1 MIPDHYLRQSQL
13 SDIIPVLSYDDE
25 NGLFLL
31 EDKAVAFGFV
41 SPPLPGADPQAADRL
56 QIMLASQW
64 PKGTMI
70 QILMTSMPDITYQVH
85 EYQRE
90 RADAVKQ
97 ARNSRASQNFDP
109 AKEKALR
116 DQEELIINLAK
127 RQAEFWT
134 AGAAKQILPRDGLR
148 VNDSNI
154 IITVRYPISGHQP
167 TADEIIEIKRGRDSV
182 EATLKNVGLAPSVLN
197 ANLWI
202 RIMSTILCQSPHA
215 DWRDSPY
222 TRWDQNETLN
232 KQCLDPG
239 MTVEIKK
246 NVIDLGHDRTIKFLC
261 VKRLP
266 EYVYFGIAR
275 EYTSDIRRGSRGIR
289 DNNVVFATIY
299 YGDQEGERTKAAA
312 ERTWVTHQA
321 FGPMLKFSPKLAA
334 QKHSHD
340 ALGEALDDG
349 DRVLHVYFGV
359 MLICDKGQES
369 GAVAS
374 AISFLRERHFMMLED
389 AHVMLPALSSVLP
402 LCADPKTLKGINRF
416 KRMAGRHA
424 VNIVPIMGDWKGSSR
439 PAMTFISRSGQMMF
453 MSPFDSPQ
461 GYNAL
466 TIGGTGGGKSFLNN
480 FFVTSILS
488 TGGRVWVIDIGK
500 SYLNLCENL
509 GGQYIHFGKDSMF
522 CLNPFELVQ
531 DYPDESDV
539 LLGIVLSMAFQTDS
553 PDDFQISGVRKVMN
567 DLWNEHR
574 NLLMIDHIAN
584 ELLAHADSRL
594 SDIGSQ
600 LFAFTSKGDFGR
612 YFNGKNTVDLNN
624 KFVLIELDELKSR
637 PHLQKVILLQL
648 IYQISQECYL
658 GDRGQQKAML
668 VDEGWQLLAGSTKDG
683 KPDAVLTFLEGAYRR
698 FRKYGASCNIIT
710 QGLDELFATPNGAA
724 IVANSHNMY
733 FIRQKT
739 DVVERA
745 KDSKKMSM
753 SDGAFEL
760 LKSITTVPGEY
771 SEIFFSTEN
780 GLGIGR
786 LIVDP
791 YTRVLYSTIPADV
804 QAIKDAKAR
813 GYSTDEAIRLILG
826 ESIPQPAAI
835 SIAA

>member
-1 MIPDHYLRQSQL
+1 MIPDHYLRQSQIE
-13 SDIIPVLSYDDE
+13 DIIPVLAYDDE

-31 EDKAVAFGFV
+31 EDKAVGFGFV

-56 QIMLASQW
+56 QILLAAQW
-64 PKGTMI
+64 PKGTMV
-70 QILMTSMPDITYQVH
+70 QFLMTSMPDITYQVH

-90 RADAVKQ
+90 RKKAVDA
-97 ARNSRASQNFDP
+97 ARAKRAEQGTPPDKE
-109 AKEKALR
+109 AKLR
-116 DQEELIINLAK
+116 EQEDLIINLAK

-134 AGAAKQILPRDGLR
+134 NGATHQILPRDGLR
-148 VNDSNI
+148 VNDSNVI
-154 IITVRYPISGHQP
+154 FTVRYPINSNTP
-167 TADEIIEIKRGRDSV
+167 TPEEIIEILRARDSA
-182 EATLKNVGLAPSVLN
+182 EATLKNVGLAPSVMN
-197 ANLWI
+197 ANIWI

-215 DWRDSPY
+215 EWRHSPY
-222 TRWDQNETLN
+222 TEWSQNETLDR
-232 KQCLDPG
+232 QPLEPG
-239 MTVEIKK
+239 MTIGLNK
-246 NVIDLGHDRTIKFLC
+246 NSITLGHKRVAKFLC

-266 EYVYFGIAR
+266 EFVYFGVAR
-275 EYTSDIRRGSRGIR
+275 EYTSDIMRGSRGIR
-289 DNNVVFATIY
+289 DNNVIFATIH
-299 YGDQEGERTKAAA
+299 YGDQEGERNKVSA

-321 FGPMLKFSPKLAA
+321 FGPMLKFSPRLAA
-334 QKHSHD
+334 QKHSYD
-340 ALGEALDDG
+340 ALGEALEDG

-359 MLICDKGQES
+359 MLICDEGQES
-369 GAVAS
+369 AAVAS

-389 AHVMLPALSSVLP
+389 AHIMLPALSSVLP
-402 LCADPKTLKGINRF
+402 LCADPKTIKGLNRY
-416 KRMAGRHA
+416 KRMAARHA
-424 VNIVPIMGDWKGSSR
+424 VNIVPIMGDWKGSNQ
-439 PAMTFISRSGQMMF
+439 PAMTFIARSGQMMF

-480 FFVTSILS
+480 FFVTSVLS
-488 TGGRVWVIDIGK
+488 TGGRVWVIDIGR
-500 SYLNLCENL
+500 SYQNLCENL
-509 GGQYIHFGKDSMF
+509 GGQFIHFGKDSLF
-522 CLNPFELVQ
+522 CLNPFERVE
-531 DYPDESDV
+531 DYADESDV
-539 LLGIVLSMAFQTDS
+539 ILGIVLSMAFQTDS

-567 DLWNEHR
+567 DLWNKHR
-574 NLLMIDHIAN
+574 NSLMIDHIADV
-584 ELLAHADSRL
+584 LLANPDSRL

-600 LFAFTSKGDFGR
+600 LFAFTSQGDFGR
-612 YFNGKNTVDLNN
+612 YFNGRNTVDLDN
-624 KFVLIELDELKSR
+624 KFVLIELEELKSR

-658 GDRGQQKAML
+658 GDRSQQKAML

-745 KDSKKMSM
+745 KESKKMSM
-753 SDGAFEL
+753 PDGAFEL

-780 GLGIGR
+780 GIGIGR

-791 YTRVLYSTIPADV
+791 YTRVLYSTIPSDV
-804 QAIKDAKAR
+804 QAIRDAKAR
-813 GYSTDEAIRLILG
+813 GYNTDEAIRMVLG
-826 ESIPQPAAI
+826 EKIERPHRLEAA
-835 SIAA
+835 A